1 MSFSIRRTSAP
12 LGAIVTGL
20 DPEGVSRGEAAD
32 LQRAFLKYGVLV
44 FKGLVLDDDR
54 QLELA
59 KVFGEPQPT
68 RLERFHLANQ
78 PLVMEL
84 SSKSEVNAPD
94 YDPDPEAIVGALRW
108 HSDSSYTETPHRGT
122 LLRALV
128 VPEVGGDTG
137 WVDRTEVY
145 RGLPY
150 RLKCKLQG
158 LRIIHSYAHTG
169 RTTETLP
176 DVSQPLVYAHP
187 ETDDP
192 VLNISPSMA
201 LRIDG
206 LAEDEGADLLA
217 SLIARLTE
225 DSRIYRHHWDAGD
238 VVVWDNWRTIHRAY
252 GHPQKYPRVMR
263 RTALKSDM
271 RLGRWLGGAV
281 ALGQVA

>member
-12 LGAIVTGL
+12 LGAVVTGL
-20 DPEGVSRGEAAD
+20 EPGGMSRGEAAD
-32 LQRAFLKYGVLV
+32 LQRAFLEHGVLV
-44 FKGLVLDDDR
+44 FKGLDIDDAG

-84 SSKSEVNAPD
+84 SSKSEANAPD

-108 HSDSSYTETPHRGT
+108 HSDSSYTESPFRGT
-122 LLRALV
+122 LLRAIV
-128 VPEVGGDTG
+128 VPAVGGDTG
-137 WVDRTEVY
+137 WVDRTGVY
-145 RGLPY
+145 RSLPY
-150 RLKCKLQG
+150 HLKCKLQG

-187 ETDDP
+187 ETDYP

-201 LRIDG
+201 RRIEG
-206 LAEDEGADLLA
+206 LPEDEGAELLA
-217 SLIARLTE
+217 WLIERLTDE
-225 DSRIYRHHWDAGD
+225 SCIFRHHWEAGD
-238 VVVWDNWRTIHRAY
+238 VVVWDNWRTMHRAY

-271 RLGRWLGGAV
+271 RLGRWLGPDV
-281 ALGQVA
+281 ALEQVA

>member
-20 DPEGVSRGEAAD
+20 EPKGLSRGEAAD
-32 LQRAFLKYGVLV
+32 LQRAFLEHGVIV
-44 FKGLVLDDDR
+44 FKGLDLDDEG
-54 QLELA
+54 QVELA
-59 KVFGEPQPT
+59 RVFGEPQPT
-68 RLERFHLANQ
+68 RLPRFHLDDQ

-84 SSKSEVNAPD
+84 SSKSEAAAPD
-94 YDPDPEAIVGALRW
+94 YDPDPDAIVGQLRW

-122 LLRALV
+122 LLRAIV

-145 RGLPY
+145 RSLPY
-150 RLKCKLQG
+150 GLKCKLQG
-158 LRIIHSYAHTG
+158 LRIVHSYAHTG
-169 RTTETLP
+169 RTSENLP

-187 ETDDP
+187 ETDQP

-206 LAEDEGADLLA
+206 LPKDEAAELLA
-217 SLIARLTE
+217 SLIAMVTDETRA
-225 DSRIYRHHWDAGD
+225 YRHHWEAGD
-238 VVVWDNWRTIHRAY
+238 VLVWDNWRTVHRAY

-263 RTALKSDM
+263 RTALRSDM
-271 RLGRWLGGAV
+271 RLGRWLDGPA